1 MTAREAIHRLNE
13 RGWSNSQIAAAMGR
27 GRGQIINISSGRAPG
42 TVLQGPLEALTRRTA
57 PPTGKLPPVARGA
70 AKPPPKR
77 TPGGRGLETV
87 AERSTVGKGKEKHRV
102 SEALPEVTGTT
113 SLRRE
118 LLYYKGRRVRV
129 TVQIEVTCPDEE
141 PVIST
146 VTLWGHGIKAETARE
161 ILQDDVDTKGAV
173 VQQRYIRPEC
183 DMVILHWLIEE
194 VR

>member
-57 PPTGKLPPVARGA
+57 PPTGKLPPIARGA

-77 TPGGRGLETV
+77 PTTAGRGTV
-87 AERSTVGKGKEKHRV
+87 ADRATVGKGKARRKI
-102 SEALPEVTGTT
+102 SEGLPGHN
-113 SLRRE
+113 SAKDIRRE
-118 LLYYKGRRVRV
+118 LLAYSGRQINLTMVATVNGKRVLMRPFPKGIKGRSLRNYIGNLGDLVEWLIEHHYLDAGDEV
-129 TVQIEVTCPDEE
+129 EVT
-141 PVIST
+141 
-146 VTLWGHGIKAETARE
+146 G
-161 ILQDDVDTKGAV
+161 
-173 VQQRYIRPEC
+173 
-183 DMVILHWLIEE
+183 WLIEE